1 MNTKSI
7 DGKRYAKMLFGGAAL
22 LAAHTEELND
32 LNVFPVPDGD
42 TGTNM
47 VRTVEGGLSQISAEE
62 NVSVSDASRAFA
74 HGTLLGARGNSGVIL
89 SQLFAGID
97 AVLAGRETLDAALL
111 AEAFAAGTER
121 AYRAVQHPTEGTI
134 LTVFREA
141 TEYASAQLTDSST
154 VEDFLGHYIEQAR
167 RSLEKTKEL
176 LPALAEADVV
186 DSGGAGY
193 LYLLL
198 GMYQGLTGE
207 GEVAYQAPVTAQ
219 AAVNLGSFTRDSVLE
234 YGYCTEFLLRLTTA
248 KVDPDAFAI
257 DTVRSMLE
265 EAGGESIVAYK
276 EGDVVKV
283 HVHTHTPG
291 EILSR
296 AQAYGEFLT
305 VKIENMSV
313 SHTSDAPATPVKK
326 SNKKFSVL
334 AVASGDGICALFTDA
349 GADAIVAG
357 GQSANPSTEE
367 FLAAFRAVNAEHI
380 IVLPNNKNVFLAAN
394 QAAELYDGA
403 KVHIVP
409 TESLMQG
416 YAALAVITPGITDID
431 ALVKS
436 ATGAAKGVL
445 SGEVAR
451 AVRDATLGGK
461 AIRKDDYMA
470 LLDGEVEAVAES
482 ANDAV
487 LALLASVDA
496 DEYEIVTLFSGKS
509 VSEEERA
516 TLVELLEERYPD
528 FEITAYDGGQDV
540 YDYMI
545 AIE

>member
-7 DGKRYAKMLFGGAAL
+7 DGKRYAEMLFGGGAL
-22 LAAHTEELND
+22 LTAHTEELNE

-47 VRTVEGGLSQISAEE
+47 VRTVEGGLSQISAEGD
-62 NVSVSDASRAFA
+62 VSVSGVSASFA

-89 SQLFAGID
+89 SQLFAGINE
-97 AVLAGRETLDAALL
+97 VLAGHETLDAALL
-111 AEAFAAGTER
+111 AEAFAAGTKR
-121 AYRAVQHPTEGTI
+121 AYGAVQNPTEGTI

-141 TEYASAQLTDSST
+141 TEYAAARLTEDSS
-154 VEDFLGHYIEQAR
+154 VEDFLRLHVEQAR

-193 LYLLL
+193 LYVAL
-198 GMYQGLTGE
+198 GMYQSLVGELTAE
-207 GEVAYQAPVTAQ
+207 YKASAPTQTA
-219 AAVNLGSFTRDSVLE
+219 VKLDSFTRDSVLE

-248 KVDPDAFAI
+248 KVDPDAFSI
-257 DTVRSMLE
+257 ETVRSMLE
-265 EAGGESIVAYK
+265 EQGGESIVTYK

-283 HVHTHTPG
+283 HVHTKTPG

-305 VKIENMSV
+305 VKIENMSL
-313 SHTSDAPATPVKK
+313 SHTADTPVKSVKK

-367 FLAAFRAVNAEHI
+367 FLAAFRAADSEHI

-394 QAAELYDGA
+394 QAAELYTDA
-403 KVHIVP
+403 CVHIVP

-431 ALVKS
+431 ALVRS
-436 ATGAAKGVL
+436 ATGAAKSVL

-461 AIRKDDYMA
+461 SIRKDDYMA
-470 LLDGEVEAVAES
+470 LLDGEVAAVAES
-482 ANDAV
+482 AESAV
-487 LALLASVDA
+487 LALLDTVDA
-496 DEYEIVTLFSGKS
+496 DEYEIVTLFAGKT
-509 VSEEERA
+509 VSEERLA
-516 TLVELLEERYPD
+516 SLVETMEARYPA
-528 FEITAYDGGQDV
+528 FEFTAYDGGQDV